1 MERIHSRWE
10 LGVIRMSMLQIRG
23 KQVTCRGILFDK
35 DGTLLDFLQLWG
47 PWAESLL
54 NQLESQLSELGASFT
69 VEREQVLG
77 TVRNREGQ
85 LIGYDLQGPLAI
97 ATVDESNGLL
107 AGQLYA
113 AGMPWNEA
121 ITTIRH
127 FSSVAM
133 DEVRQ
138 RKMAEPLPGLNAF
151 LQSCQKASIP
161 MAVVTSDSTAAA
173 EEHLEWMGIRS
184 YFTSIVGSDRVT
196 LGKPDGEAAVL
207 ACRELHI
214 LPEEGV
220 VIGDS
225 NGDMQMGRNAGVSYR
240 IGFCPEIQRS
250 HYLHDANAIIQNYD
264 ELKIISEYSSQG

>member
-1 MERIHSRWE
+1 
-10 LGVIRMSMLQIRG
+10 MSMLQIHG

-77 TVRNREGQ
+77 TVRNREGH

-127 FSSVAM
+127 FSSLAM

-138 RKMAEPLPGLNAF
+138 RKMAEPMPGLRAF
-151 LQSCQKASIP
+151 LQSCQEASIP
-161 MAVVTSDSTAAA
+161 MAVVTSDNTAAA
-173 EEHLEWMGIRS
+173 EEHMEWMGIRS

-196 LGKPDGEAAVL
+196 KGKPDGEAAVL

-214 LPEEGV
+214 LPKEAV

-225 NGDMQMGRNAGVSYR
+225 NGDMQMGRNAGASYM
-240 IGFCPEIQRS
+240 IGFCPEVGGS
-250 HYLHDANAIIQNYD
+250 DYLHEADDVIQGYN
-264 ELKIISEYSSQG
+264 ELKIISERSFQG

>member
-1 MERIHSRWE
+1 
-10 LGVIRMSMLQIRG
+10 MSMLQIHG

-151 LQSCQKASIP
+151 LQSCQEASIP

-196 LGKPDGEAAVL
+196 RGKPDGEAAVL

-214 LPEEGV
+214 LPEEAV

-225 NGDMQMGRNAGVSYR
+225 NGDMQMGRNAGVSCR
-240 IGFCPEIQRS
+240 IGFCPEVEGS
-250 HYLHDANAIIQNYD
+250 HYLYDADVIIQNYD
-264 ELKIISEYSSQG
+264 ELKIISERSSQG